1 MPRVIMID
9 GGVEEDITEH
19 PDGRF
24 VARRAAAYRAAGLAP
39 EEFADDLPPD
49 GQTGRGGIMHWS
61 SDAEVA
67 DDWSVIRIEAA
78 WASAGDN
85 GGWV

>member
-1 MPRVIMID
+1 M
-9 GGVEEDITEH
+9 T
-19 PDGRF
+19 
-24 VARRAAAYRAAGLAP
+24 P

-49 GQTGRGGIMHWS
+49 DMGRGGIMHWAA
-61 SDAEVA
+61 DARVS

-78 WASAGDN
+78 WSVAPVDE